1 MTPILVAIGALLS
14 MTSPTAA
21 ATSTAVP
28 STAMNRIDDSV
39 TVAVEEASDPILLG
53 DTINLVITV
62 TNNGPATTESLVLHI
77 DITDLEGD
85 GSVDPEDWTA
95 TLSKP
100 VGELETGESRSVD
113 WRLQPISGGSF
124 SLYAV
129 ALAAGADNLAPSN
142 VVAIDVTDQRSL
154 NPNGILPI
162 AIATPT
168 GVGALLVV
176 QVRRSRRRHGEAITA
191 T

>member
-28 STAMNRIDDSV
+28 STAMNRIDESV

-53 DTINLVITV
+53 DTIDLVITV
-62 TNNGPATTESLVLHI
+62 TNNGPVTTESLVLHI
-77 DITDLEGD
+77 DITDLGRD
-85 GSVDPEDWTA
+85 GSVDPEDWTS

-100 VGELETGESRSVD
+100 VGELGPGESRRVD

-124 SLYAV
+124 TLYAV
-129 ALAAGADNLAPSN
+129 ALAVGVDDLASSN
-142 VVAIDVTDQRSL
+142 VVTIDVTDQRSL
-154 NPNGILPI
+154 NPNGILPA
-162 AIATPT
+162 AIGVPT
-168 GVGALLVV
+168 AIGALLVV
-176 QVRRSRRRHGEAITA
+176 QLRRSRRRRVEPITA
-191 T
+191 I